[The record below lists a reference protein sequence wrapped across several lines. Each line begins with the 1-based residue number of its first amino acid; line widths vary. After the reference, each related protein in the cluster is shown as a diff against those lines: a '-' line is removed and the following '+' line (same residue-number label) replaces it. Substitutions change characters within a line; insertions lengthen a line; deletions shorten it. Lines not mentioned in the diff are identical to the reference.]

1 MKYTCDYSGRLLETT
16 DILGQRSTAVY
27 DALDRVT
34 AKKDNRANAQALPYA
49 AGYTYDNN
57 GRVIVEKIPFEENPA
72 GTVYYTIKK
81 HHYDSNGNVISK
93 RVTNNKPGQESQ
105 YSQTDYAYNSKN
117 QLIKTITFDGD
128 RPEYTG

>member
-57 GRVIVEKIPFEENPA
+57 GRVIVEKNPLRKIQQALYIIQSKSTTMIPTEM
-72 GTVYYTIKK
+72 
-81 HHYDSNGNVISK
+81 
-93 RVTNNKPGQESQ
+93 
-105 YSQTDYAYNSKN
+105 
-117 QLIKTITFDGD
+117 
-128 RPEYTG
+128 